1 MNHRAVLALGLG
13 LSLSALAQANAP
25 VCEVAALIGEARS
38 AGVLLQSGSG
48 LKVGDEVQTGAKSR
62 VRLRCIDGSSL
73 VLSENSQ
80 LRIESFDADGAAR
93 KDARF
98 FLRLGLVG
106 QKVSA
111 GGAWTLRTPSAVT
124 AVRGTEFVV
133 EVPAEDKT
141 AVLMQSGSV
150 DVQPAKPQTRSIT
163 AALPLIAL
171 AGLMGTDCVAG
182 KGCSAAKPW
191 SEARVKATL
200 DRLSGV

>member
-1 MNHRAVLALGLG
+1 MAHRNVLGLVLAMGAATG
-13 LSLSALAQANAP
+13 AAAQ

-38 AGVLLQSGSG
+38 GGSALKTGSG
-48 LKVGDEVQTGAKSR
+48 LKVGDEVQTAAKSR
-62 VRLRCIDGSSL
+62 MRLRCVDGSSL
-73 VLSENSQ
+73 VLGESSQ
-80 LRIESFDADGAAR
+80 LRIEAFDAQGSQR
-93 KDARF
+93 NEARF

-133 EVPAEDKT
+133 DVQADEKT

-150 DVQPAKPQTRSIT
+150 DVQPSRPQTRSIA
-163 AALPLIAL
+163 AALPLVAL
-171 AGLMGTDCVAG
+171 AGLMGTDCQLG
-182 KGCSAAKPW
+182 KGCSPAAAW
-191 SEARVKATL
+191 SQTRVKATL

>member
-1 MNHRAVLALGLG
+1 MTFRSLWVMGLG
-13 LSLSALAQANAP
+13 LAAAAVQAAP

-38 AGVLLQSGSG
+38 GGTVLKSGSG
-48 LKVGDEVQTGAKSR
+48 LNVGDELQTGAKSR
-62 VRLRCIDGSSL
+62 VRLRCVDGSSL
-73 VLSENSQ
+73 VLAENSH
-80 LRIESFDADGAAR
+80 LRIESFSAEGTER

-124 AVRGTEFVV
+124 AVRGTEFAV
-133 EVPAEDKT
+133 EVPSEDKT

-150 DVQPAKPQTRSIT
+150 DVQPARPQTRSIT

-182 KGCSAAKPW
+182 KGCSAAAAW
-191 SEARVKATL
+191 SETRIKATL

>member
-1 MNHRAVLALGLG
+1 MNQRAVLALWLGLG
-13 LSLSALAQANAP
+13 MVGLAQATTP
-25 VCEVAALIGEARS
+25 VCEVAALVGEARS
-38 AGVLLQSGSG
+38 GDTPLKSGSS
-48 LKVGDEVQTGAKSR
+48 LKVGDELQTGAKSR

-73 VLSENSQ
+73 VLAENSQ
-80 LRIESFDADGAAR
+80 LRIESFSAEGAQR

-150 DVQPAKPQTRSIT
+150 DVQPAKPQTRSIA

-171 AGLMGTDCVAG
+171 AGLMGTDCVMG

>member
-1 MNHRAVLALGLG
+1 MNQRAAWLLGLG
-13 LSLSALAQANAP
+13 LGMAGWAQATAP

-38 AGVLLQSGSG
+38 GGAALQSGSA
-48 LKVGDEVQTGAKSR
+48 LKVGDEVQTSAKSR
-62 VRLRCIDGSSL
+62 LRLRCIDGSSL
-73 VLSENSQ
+73 VLGENSQ
-80 LRIESFDADGAAR
+80 LRIESFNSDGMER

-182 KGCSAAKPW
+182 KGCSPAAPW
-191 SEARVKATL
+191 SEARVKTTL